1 MRHLAPIIV
10 ATTCVAFLAGCATQ
24 REDVPRPPV
33 VEPSTPV
40 LPPQKPPVAAAPA
53 TAPAA
58 PAGAATTPP
67 PKPIAERPAPRTFAT
82 LKPGTTTAEITVD
95 RQKRSY
101 ALHVP
106 KGYDPAKAVPL
117 VVVLHA
123 RGSSAKGASVY
134 GFDAKADRT
143 GFAVVYPEALG
154 QPQVWNAVHD
164 RGTSGANDVEYV
176 LAAIDAV
183 AADVNVDPRRVYVVG
198 SSSGAMMAYRLAAE
212 HPQRF
217 AAIAVF
223 AGSIGTRNPKG
234 VLMQV
239 PRAAEPVS
247 VLHVHGRADRTV
259 PYAGGKSVTLPG
271 ATYVGAAESVRFWAD
286 VDGCEA
292 QAATTTAGPVTR
304 EVWTKCRGDA
314 RVELVSIDKQSHT
327 WPQSVRLD
335 PKRPAQS
342 MADVVW
348 DFFRA
353 RARP

>member
-10 ATTCVAFLAGCATQ
+10 VTACVAILAGCATQ
-24 REDVPRPPV
+24 REDVPRPPI
-33 VEPSTPV
+33 VEPSAPV
-40 LPPQKPPVAAAPA
+40 LPPQKLPA
-53 TAPAA
+53 TAPASSATPAA
-58 PAGAATTPP
+58 PAATTAEP
-67 PKPIAERPAPRTFAT
+67 PKPVAAQPAPRTFAT
-82 LKPGTTTAEITVD
+82 LKPGTTTGAITVD

-134 GFDAKADRT
+134 GFDATADRN

-154 QPQVWNAVHD
+154 QPHVWNAVHD
-164 RGTSGANDVEYV
+164 RGTSGANDVAYV
-176 LAAIDAV
+176 LAVIDAV
-183 AADVNVDPRRVYVVG
+183 ATDVNVDPRRIHLVG

-217 AAIAVF
+217 AAVAVF

-271 ATYVGAAESVRFWAD
+271 AAYVGAAESARFWAE
-286 VDGCEA
+286 VDGCA
-292 QAATTTAGPVTR
+292 PQAAKSTVGVVTR
-304 EVWTKCRGDA
+304 EVWTNCRGDA